1 MNTISFSRQL
11 KVAMKKD
18 EELHDQI
25 MQAFR
30 EYFKANQ
37 DWMNKGTRRA
47 GMTARARL
55 NEIKHLCVE
64 RRKHIMDWRYDLDAD
79 KYAKKKAKNQ
89 KGTDSEG

>member
-1 MNTISFSRQL
+1 M
-11 KVAMKKD
+11 VMKKD

-79 KYAKKKAKNQ
+79 KYAKKQAKYQEGKAKKG
-89 KGTDSEG
+89 KGTN